1 MAFRNSAFRTS
12 SYHLRFAISYFG
24 INTWELGIF
33 FDQYLILAYRRMFNT
48 HLLLSKALCA
58 EKDFNGA
65 RLLIQE
71 TLPYVSDSPM
81 DRAALLTVLVK
92 GWIGVR

>member
-1 MAFRNSAFRTS
+1 
-12 SYHLRFAISYFG
+12 
-24 INTWELGIF
+24 
-33 FDQYLILAYRRMFNT
+33 MFNT